1 MNQQKQKQ
9 KQKLEELRKKKHNL
23 FQSLEWA
30 IINNDRLFAQTLEVE
45 LKTTLKAIKKL
56 ERGLDGN

>member
-1 MNQQKQKQ
+1 MNQQKQ

-56 ERGLDGN
+56 ERGLEGN